1 MLANQP
7 KNDTLYIKGFNIVV
21 ENRAFTYRQVAQNVG
36 QKACL
41 MPAHYGY
48 LQNNPKVGVF
58 VGAFPESDTVYLINQ
73 KAQGGYFDKHI
84 AMFGFLSEQ
93 QAVDTYQKC
102 FEYGY
107 IGLMSVI
114 PCTLEQLKWW
124 LINGD
129 KSRPVTKERLPYAGL
144 ERLDSVLWG
153 GEDKAD
159 LASHS
164 GQVAKLLY
172 QIRQS
177 DSFNH
182 ALEPLSYHDLTQE
195 LGNQGFVYEN
205 YDALVIEYN
214 KLERKTKQ
222 LLMAMQ
228 GAADIVKPVG
238 VAVSKPLNKGGVSN
252 VVAWFEMEDGQAV
265 GVFFHNPDKTPK
277 KIDPTDEM
285 ISYKWVLNKKD
296 ITIVVAPENGKDLV
310 IRTVAKRIM
319 KLVDANHD
327 RFLKANS
334 DKAELNVKEQKL
346 NAEVIA
352 KQSQLDMLNK
362 DIEALE
368 VIKQNNLKGISEN
381 GNYAS
386 LTFSDEK
393 QKFVKTTIYLEN
405 KDLPKNGDYIVVT
418 YEIDK
423 RNKDPKSI
431 GGVVDYGGDYDK
443 ILDVYANDNV
453 NKYGFSLLQRG
464 TISKR
469 LKKEIADLEA
479 EKESKFIDNP
489 KKKLGDEDKFT
500 LPTNSTVILDL
511 PITAYRPEKMRVV
524 EREAENATFYEV
536 DAFSENMS
544 KWINLKS
551 YTDKEKAILGAKGW
565 YPEIITEEENKP
577 QDRPSNW
584 RTNLANARAV
594 AKSLGIETKGKKLNT
609 LLKEI
614 DVFDENEVKKELLA
628 EFKDLAS
635 RLVLP
640 KGYVFDLTDAEKSIS
655 NAGVLDLSAWIK
667 KQGKI
672 DTNSIRIELRTIP
685 DSSQDVIFNSVH
697 FYTDDKKTKT
707 KLDKLNYP
715 RYDDIGTSK
724 PTTPKT
730 IVEKMEQFLINAVFP
745 EIEYLKVENS
755 TNVDV
760 SKLSEIGIAEIT
772 DIGNENLYFE
782 KDGKYY
788 ISKVG
793 NPQLYALGKWDF
805 AKYPDG
811 VVSQATEPKQPESE
825 PLMTNSDRVKFS
837 TPKDIL
843 DSNLTIDEKLVEA
856 QKLFNQAKSN
866 TAKNKVKFDESNKF
880 YLQNLRNARGGYLYT
895 DLPKNASLNSVIHA
909 SIGITAGFIE
919 FLEEMKANQQKDAI
933 SESEPV
939 AEIGDTVIGDMKLS
953 DLFKVDMAKKSNGSP
968 ELRIARQSILDAEDA
983 AKIVIDT
990 GDIDAFKKFA
1000 DIFPSTHK
1008 ALLDMSKLNT
1018 PKNPDRDY
1026 LQSIIEGSMIPKSSD
1041 MDAVIELTQKYE
1053 DDDAMLPLL
1062 EQALEKINQTQQKAV
1077 KEAA

>member
-36 QKACL
+36 QKSCL

-58 VGAFPESDTVYLINQ
+58 VGAFPENDTVYLINQ

-107 IGLMSVI
+107 IGLMSVV
-114 PCTLEQLKWW
+114 PCTIEQLKWW
-124 LINGD
+124 LANGD

-159 LASHS
+159 LTSHS

-205 YDALVIEYN
+205 YDALVVEYN
-214 KLERKTKQ
+214 KLERKAKQ
-222 LLMAMQ
+222 MLMAMQ

-334 DKAELNVKEQKL
+334 DKAELNLKEQNL
-346 NAEVIA
+346 NAQVIE
-352 KQSQLDMLNK
+352 KQAELDALNK
-362 DIEALE
+362 EIEALE
-368 VIKQNNLKGISEN
+368 
-381 GNYAS
+381 A
-386 LTFSDEK
+386 
-393 QKFVKTTIYLEN
+393 QKAE
-405 KDLPKNGDYIVVT
+405 
-418 YEIDK
+418 
-423 RNKDPKSI
+423 R
-431 GGVVDYGGDYDK
+431 
-443 ILDVYANDNV
+443 
-453 NKYGFSLLQRG
+453 
-464 TISKR
+464 
-469 LKKEIADLEA
+469 EA
-479 EKESKFIDNP
+479 EKE
-489 KKKLGDEDKFT
+489 
-500 LPTNSTVILDL
+500 
-511 PITAYRPEKMRVV
+511 AEKEAV
-524 EREAENATFYEV
+524 EEAEKEAVEAQHLGFV
-536 DAFSENMS
+536 GVWD
-544 KWINLKS
+544 LKIGKMPFVS
-551 YTDKEKAILGAKGW
+551 VAKGRFSRFATR
-565 YPEIITEEENKP
+565 EEAEKDLENHLLDTIVRADITGQTAVARLAEDGEAWVLETSQTRYRFGVLVPFKDVNKNITGAEVVQRFSSKEDAEKWAVDNGYKLARDVLAANNP
-577 QDRPSNW
+577 VIEQTIEQEQERPADY

-628 EFKDLAS
+628 EFKALAS

-640 KGYVFDLTDAEKSIS
+640 KGYVFDLTDAEKSID
-655 NAGVLDLSAWIK
+655 NAGYLSLSAWIK

-685 DSSQDVIFNSVH
+685 DSSQGVIFNSVH

-707 KLDKLNYP
+707 ELDKLNYP

-745 EIEYLKVENS
+745 KIEYLKVMNS

-772 DIGNENLYFE
+772 GIGNENLYFE

-793 NPQLYALGKWDF
+793 NPQLYALGEWDF
-805 AKYPDG
+805 TKYPDG
-811 VVSQATEPKQPESE
+811 VLTQKSQPPQTAIAPPTENLNFGISFLQDVLLKDKNKNKVFAFYLGDSDFVTLEERGKWELKVKGTRSHTTSVTKPFGQAVMANDDSKVFNSKDEAERWALDNGYIVLQAERSGDTIKIHTLHPESE
-825 PLMTNSDRVKFS
+825 PLMT
-837 TPKDIL
+837 
-843 DSNLTIDEKLVEA
+843 
-856 QKLFNQAKSN
+856 
-866 TAKNKVKFDESNKF
+866 
-880 YLQNLRNARGGYLYT
+880 
-895 DLPKNASLNSVIHA
+895 
-909 SIGITAGFIE
+909 
-919 FLEEMKANQQKDAI
+919 
-933 SESEPV
+933 
-939 AEIGDTVIGDMKLS
+939 
-953 DLFKVDMAKKSNGSP
+953 
-968 ELRIARQSILDAEDA
+968 
-983 AKIVIDT
+983 
-990 GDIDAFKKFA
+990 
-1000 DIFPSTHK
+1000 
-1008 ALLDMSKLNT
+1008 
-1018 PKNPDRDY
+1018 NPDRDY
-1026 LQSIIEGSMIPKSSD
+1026 LQSIIDGKDTGLEPKAITAKIRTIISTAKDGNDTD
-1041 MDAVIELTQKYE
+1041 MLSLAD
-1053 DDDAMLPLL
+1053 
-1062 EQALEKINQTQQKAV
+1062 QAAKAYAAQV
-1077 KEAA
+1077 KAKAAAKLAEVQ

>member
-1 MLANQP
+1 MLTNQP

-36 QKACL
+36 QKVCL

-58 VGAFPESDTVYLINQ
+58 VGAFPENDTVYLINQ

-107 IGLMSVI
+107 IGLMSVV
-114 PCTLEQLKWW
+114 PCTIEQLKWW
-124 LINGD
+124 LANGD

-164 GQVAKLLY
+164 GQVSKLLY

-214 KLERKTKQ
+214 KLERKAKQ
-222 LLMAMQ
+222 MLMAMQ

-238 VAVSKPLNKGGVSN
+238 VAVSKPLTKGGVAN

-334 DKAELNVKEQKL
+334 DKAELNLKEQNL
-346 NAEVIA
+346 NAQVIE
-352 KQSQLDMLNK
+352 KQAELDALNK
-362 DIEALE
+362 EIELLE
-368 VIKQNNLKGISEN
+368 
-381 GNYAS
+381 A
-386 LTFSDEK
+386 
-393 QKFVKTTIYLEN
+393 QK
-405 KDLPKNGDYIVVT
+405 
-418 YEIDK
+418 
-423 RNKDPKSI
+423 
-431 GGVVDYGGDYDK
+431 
-443 ILDVYANDNV
+443 
-453 NKYGFSLLQRG
+453 
-464 TISKR
+464 
-469 LKKEIADLEA
+469 A
-479 EKESKFIDNP
+479 EKEANKLKVPTGEELRQQGYNGVISEL
-489 KKKLGDEDKFT
+489 KKLGWTDDSVTGGLSKSFIGANEKGTINPNGILNVIVTAKDA
-500 LPTNSTVILDL
+500 NMMATVGGDTIVSGSVVII
-511 PITAYRPEKMRVV
+511 PQYGVTAQ
-524 EREAENATFYEV
+524 
-536 DAFSENMS
+536 
-544 KWINLKS
+544 
-551 YTDKEKAILGAKGW
+551 
-565 YPEIITEEENKP
+565 TEESYKKEANTINNAVEAYVAKQREEIQSSALKTTGKLSTPQELVQAADVAPIEENLTP
-577 QDRPSNW
+577 SQERPADY

-614 DVFDENEVKKELLA
+614 DVFDEKEVKKELLA

-640 KGYVFDLTDAEKSIS
+640 KGYVFDLTDAEKSID
-655 NAGVLDLSAWIK
+655 NAGYLSLSAWIK

-760 SKLSEIGIAEIT
+760 SRLSEIGIAEIT
-772 DIGNENLYFE
+772 GIGNENLYFE

-793 NPQLYALGKWDF
+793 NPQLYALGEWDF

-825 PLMTNSDRVKFS
+825 PQLSSSDTRRSLIKSFS
-837 TPKDIL
+837 ELARKAGADNVIAGSAQGYATAYFFDASTKKTSVVELDVSANVLPPSGEVWAFEKHSKIEVSDGKNNVIATFSPSEENIL
-843 DSNLTIDEKLVEA
+843 KAFDVANEYISKQDS
-856 QKLFNQAKSN
+856 Q
-866 TAKNKVKFDESNKF
+866 
-880 YLQNLRNARGGYLYT
+880 
-895 DLPKNASLNSVIHA
+895 P
-909 SIGITAGFIE
+909 
-919 FLEEMKANQQKDAI
+919 
-933 SESEPV
+933 ESEP
-939 AEIGDTVIGDMKLS
+939 L
-953 DLFKVDMAKKSNGSP
+953 MA
-968 ELRIARQSILDAEDA
+968 
-983 AKIVIDT
+983 
-990 GDIDAFKKFA
+990 
-1000 DIFPSTHK
+1000 
-1008 ALLDMSKLNT
+1008 
-1018 PKNPDRDY
+1018 NPDRDY
-1026 LQSIIEGSMIPKSSD
+1026 LQSIIEGKDTGLEPKAITAKIRQIIVKAKD
-1041 MDAVIELTQKYE
+1041 ENDTEILVLA
-1053 DDDAMLPLL
+1053 D
-1062 EQALEKINQTQQKAV
+1062 QAAKAYAAQV
-1077 KEAA
+1077 KAKAAAKLAEVQ

>member
-107 IGLMSVI
+107 IGLMSVV
-114 PCTLEQLKWW
+114 PCTIEQLKWW
-124 LINGD
+124 LANGD

-214 KLERKTKQ
+214 KLERKAKQ
-222 LLMAMQ
+222 MLMAMQ

-238 VAVSKPLNKGGVSN
+238 VAVSKPLTKGGVAN
-252 VVAWFEMEDGQAV
+252 VVAWFEMDDGQAV

-285 ISYKWVLNKKD
+285 ISYKWVLNKQD

-310 IRTVAKRIM
+310 VRTVAKRIM

-334 DKAELNVKEQKL
+334 DKAELNLKEQKL
-346 NAEVIA
+346 NAQVID
-352 KQSQLDMLNK
+352 KQAELDALNK
-362 DIEALE
+362 AIE
-368 VIKQNNLKGISEN
+368 
-381 GNYAS
+381 
-386 LTFSDEK
+386 
-393 QKFVKTTIYLEN
+393 
-405 KDLPKNGDYIVVT
+405 
-418 YEIDK
+418 
-423 RNKDPKSI
+423 
-431 GGVVDYGGDYDK
+431 
-443 ILDVYANDNV
+443 
-453 NKYGFSLLQRG
+453 LL
-464 TISKR
+464 
-469 LKKEIADLEA
+469 
-479 EKESKFIDNP
+479 
-489 KKKLGDEDKFT
+489 
-500 LPTNSTVILDL
+500 
-511 PITAYRPEKMRVV
+511 
-524 EREAENATFYEV
+524 EAENAQSQERIAGILAENAAIQKEIDAVVQHKDKPNGIPTNEV
-536 DAFSENMS
+536 EALLKIGRKWEKGGHSRIYFDVNMPAAIGLSISRYKTGNISSAVWADGEKISNTKATDLIDGLMVYFDINKGEFVKGNRTSEEHADLIIEKIKSQAGILAENESLQKEIDALEAQKAEKENA
-544 KWINLKS
+544 I
-551 YTDKEKAILGAKGW
+551 KENQEVSTPVTLTGKEL
-565 YPEIITEEENKP
+565 ENPTLP
-577 QDRPSNW
+577 QERPSNW
-584 RTNLANARAV
+584 LTNLANARAV
-594 AKSLGIETKGKKLNT
+594 AKSLGIETKGKKLERLVKDIGTN
-609 LLKEI
+609 
-614 DVFDENEVKKELLA
+614 DENEVKKELLA
-628 EFKDLAS
+628 EFKALAS

-640 KGYVFDLTDAEKSIS
+640 KGYVFDLSNAEKAIDNVWHSS
-655 NAGVLDLSAWIK
+655 VSPMIK
-667 KQGKI
+667 KQGET

-685 DSSQDVIFNSVH
+685 AFNEYQGDTRISDYVF
-697 FYTDDKKTKT
+697 FYTDDKKTKAE
-707 KLDKLNYP
+707 LDKLNYQFFG
-715 RYDDIGTSK
+715 DIGASG

-730 IVEKMEQFLINAVFP
+730 IVEKMEQFLTKAVFP
-745 EIEYLKVENS
+745 KIEYLKVANS
-755 TNVDV
+755 TNVDA

-772 DIGNENLYFE
+772 DIGDESLYFE

-788 ISKVG
+788 VSKVG
-793 NPQLYALGKWDF
+793 NTQNYALGEWDF

-825 PLMTNSDRVKFS
+825 PPTVANGKIYDYLKEMGKPDGKVEFDDDYMVLLSIATRDINLPMEEFIDDEYDLEKISKRLTPHKEPLFKEAMANFKAKVNAEKVAAQNHDRDLLGFATMAALS
-837 TPKDIL
+837 TQTKQERDKKKSPDFVANTLAEKWTKALNGDSKAIKDIR
-843 DSNLTIDEKLVEA
+843 DYFVSNKRVPNMTKAHLIILEGLTGQD
-856 QKLFNQAKSN
+856 FNSKTYEYVVQ
-866 TAKNKVKFDESNKF
+866 KFDDYIN
-880 YLQNLRNARGGYLYT
+880 T
-895 DLPKNASLNSVIHA
+895 
-909 SIGITAGFIE
+909 IT
-919 FLEEMKANQQKDAI
+919 QSQ
-933 SESEPV
+933 EPV
-939 AEIGDTVIGDMKLS
+939 AT
-953 DLFKVDMAKKSNGSP
+953 
-968 ELRIARQSILDAEDA
+968 
-983 AKIVIDT
+983 
-990 GDIDAFKKFA
+990 
-1000 DIFPSTHK
+1000 
-1008 ALLDMSKLNT
+1008 
-1018 PKNPDRDY
+1018 NPDRDY
-1026 LQSIIEGSMIPKSSD
+1026 LQSIIDGKADPLTID
-1041 MDAVIELTQKYE
+1041 FDALIALAEKYDGDE
-1053 DDDAMLPLL
+1053 QMNPLIDV
-1062 EQALEKINQTQQKAV
+1062 ALEVINQAQQAESKGT
-1077 KEAA
+1077 

>member
-58 VGAFPESDTVYLINQ
+58 VGAFPENDTVYLINQ

-107 IGLMSVI
+107 IGLMSVV
-114 PCTLEQLKWW
+114 PCTIEQLKWW
-124 LINGD
+124 LANGD

-177 DSFNH
+177 DNFNH

-205 YDALVIEYN
+205 YDALVIERN
-214 KLERKTKQ
+214 KLERKAKQ
-222 LLMAMQ
+222 MLMAMQ

-238 VAVSKPLNKGGVSN
+238 VAVSKPLTKGGVAN
-252 VVAWFEMEDGQAV
+252 VVAWFEMDDGQAV

-277 KIDPTDEM
+277 KLDPTDEM

-334 DKAELNVKEQKL
+334 DKAELNLKEQNLGQLVIEKQ
-346 NAEVIA
+346 AE
-352 KQSQLDMLNK
+352 LDALNK
-362 DIEALE
+362 AIEALE
-368 VIKQNNLKGISEN
+368 
-381 GNYAS
+381 A
-386 LTFSDEK
+386 
-393 QKFVKTTIYLEN
+393 QK
-405 KDLPKNGDYIVVT
+405 
-418 YEIDK
+418 
-423 RNKDPKSI
+423 
-431 GGVVDYGGDYDK
+431 
-443 ILDVYANDNV
+443 
-453 NKYGFSLLQRG
+453 
-464 TISKR
+464 
-469 LKKEIADLEA
+469 A
-479 EKESKFIDNP
+479 EKENAIKENQVASQMENNQTNQEVNTPVTLTGKELENP
-489 KKKLGDEDKFT
+489 TPPQE
-500 LPTNSTVILDL
+500 
-511 PITAYRPEKMRVV
+511 RP
-524 EREAENATFYEV
+524 
-536 DAFSENMS
+536 
-544 KWINLKS
+544 L
-551 YTDKEKAILGAKGW
+551 
-565 YPEIITEEENKP
+565 
-577 QDRPSNW
+577 NW
-584 RTNLANARAV
+584 RASLPYARAV

-614 DVFDENEVKKELLA
+614 DVFDENEIKKELLA
-628 EFKDLAS
+628 EFKALAS

-640 KGYVFDLTDAEKSIS
+640 KGYVFDLSNAEKSI
-655 NAGVLDLSAWIK
+655 GDLSYPDVSAFIN
-667 KQGKI
+667 KI
-672 DTNSIRIELRTIP
+672 GNVDKNDVQYVELRVSP
-685 DSSQDVIFNSVH
+685 RKYPWVLYG
-697 FYTDDKKTKT
+697 YTLAGNRNNPKVKDDFQRFPQSEEYTTAK
-707 KLDKLNYP
+707 
-715 RYDDIGTSK
+715 DI
-724 PTTPKT
+724 
-730 IVEKMEQFLINAVFP
+730 VAKMEEFLTKEVFP
-745 EIEYLKVENS
+745 KIEYLKVVNS

-793 NPQLYALGKWDF
+793 NPQLYALGEWDF

-811 VVSQATEPKQPESE
+811 KPVEPVVQTGARYESPKELFLKKANKAYKDLEDNGLKGFAKRANDVVQDVASNIGSLEDAEKRLNGIIYESENPLVSGEWRDLGDRKVYFWEDMRYGEIVDTRKTEGRSKDVSNPWRTGDGKLFESLPAAKKHELETTSKYRFINDGYMQKTKSSETQQPESE
-825 PLMTNSDRVKFS
+825 PLMKNQASGFIDD
-837 TPKDIL
+837 PK
-843 DSNLTIDEKLVEA
+843 
-856 QKLFNQAKSN
+856 QKLGDEGKFNVPVNSSIVFESDKTGIYGEKVRVTKREFENAVTFDVELFEKDTNRWIEQKS
-866 TAKNKVKFDESNKF
+866 
-880 YLQNLRNARGGYLYT
+880 YT
-895 DLPKNASLNSVIHA
+895 DKD
-909 SIGITAGFIE
+909 
-919 FLEEMKANQQKDAI
+919 KA
-933 SESEPV
+933 
-939 AEIGDTVIGDMKLS
+939 M
-953 DLFKVDMAKKSNGSP
+953 
-968 ELRIARQSILDAEDA
+968 
-983 AKIVIDT
+983 
-990 GDIDAFKKFA
+990 IDAKGWEQGFNN
-1000 DIFPSTHK
+1000 S
-1008 ALLDMSKLNT
+1008 
-1018 PKNPDRDY
+1018 DRDY
-1026 LQSIIEGSMIPKSSD
+1026 LQSIIDGSMTPKSSD
-1041 MDAVIELTQKYE
+1041 MDVVIALTGKYE
-1053 DDDAMLPLL
+1053 TDEDMIPLL
-1062 EQALEKINQTQQKAV
+1062 EQALEKINQTQQAAV
-1077 KEAA
+1077 KEVA

>member
-1 MLANQP
+1 MLANQS
-7 KNDTLYIKGFNIVV
+7 KNDTLYIKGFNIIV

-58 VGAFPESDTVYLINQ
+58 VGAFPENDTVYLINQ

-84 AMFGFLSEQ
+84 AMFGFLSEE

-114 PCTLEQLKWW
+114 PCTIEQLKWW

-153 GEDKAD
+153 GEDQAD

-177 DSFNH
+177 DNFNH

-214 KLERKTKQ
+214 KRERKAKQ
-222 LLMAMQ
+222 MLMAMQ

-238 VAVSKPLNKGGVSN
+238 VAVSKPLTKNGVAN
-252 VVAWFEMEDGQAV
+252 VVAWFEMDDGQAV

-334 DKAELNVKEQKL
+334 DKAELNLKEQNLGQLVIEKQ
-346 NAEVIA
+346 AE
-352 KQSQLDMLNK
+352 LDALNK

-368 VIKQNNLKGISEN
+368 AQKAEREANKLKVPTGEELRQQGYNGVISE
-381 GNYAS
+381 
-386 LTFSDEK
+386 L
-393 QKFVKTTIYLEN
+393 
-405 KDLPKNGDYIVVT
+405 
-418 YEIDK
+418 
-423 RNKDPKSI
+423 
-431 GGVVDYGGDYDK
+431 
-443 ILDVYANDNV
+443 
-453 NKYGFSLLQRG
+453 
-464 TISKR
+464 
-469 LKKEIADLEA
+469 
-479 EKESKFIDNP
+479 
-489 KKKLGDEDKFT
+489 KKLGWTDDSVTGGLSKSFIGANEKGTINPNGILNVIVTAKDANMMAT
-500 LPTNSTVILDL
+500 VGGDTIVSGSTVII
-511 PITAYRPEKMRVV
+511 PQYGVTAQ
-524 EREAENATFYEV
+524 
-536 DAFSENMS
+536 
-544 KWINLKS
+544 
-551 YTDKEKAILGAKGW
+551 
-565 YPEIITEEENKP
+565 TEESYKKVADKINNAVEAYVAKRREEIQSSALKTTGKLSTPQELVQAADVAPIEENLTP
-577 QDRPSNW
+577 TQERPADY

-628 EFKDLAS
+628 EFKVLAS

-640 KGYVFDLTDAEKSIS
+640 KGYVFDLTDAEKAIDNVWHS
-655 NAGVLDLSAWIK
+655 GVSPMIRQKGSDTDLNK
-667 KQGKI
+667 
-672 DTNSIRIELRTIP
+672 IRIELRTIP

-697 FYTDDKKTKT
+697 FYTDDKNTK
-707 KLDKLNYP
+707 KELDKLNYQNFDP
-715 RYDDIGTSK
+715 IGRSEAI
-724 PTTPKT
+724 TPKA
-730 IVEKMEQFLINAVFP
+730 IVEKMEQFLTKAVFP
-745 EIEYLKVENS
+745 KIEYLKVVNS

-772 DIGNENLYFE
+772 DIGDENLYFE

-825 PLMTNSDRVKFS
+825 PSMANPDRDLLDFALVTFSSWKKNGKHRIYLKLSEKDNAFNKMDYGVNDLGYLEIKGKDIKNLSTVSSYSPLSDRIIGDEFIVSFKKYLSEKDMNIADFS
-837 TPKDIL
+837 IKTLPVSIKSDAEV
-843 DSNLTIDEKLVEA
+843 LTEK
-856 QKLFNQAKSN
+856 QA
-866 TAKNKVKFDESNKF
+866 AI
-880 YLQNLRNARGGYLYT
+880 NART
-895 DLPKNASLNSVIHA
+895 QAESQAAQAQQSKVDL
-909 SIGITAGFIE
+909 
-919 FLEEMKANQQKDAI
+919 QQATIKENIIKFGKDA
-933 SESEPV
+933 V
-939 AEIGDTVIGDMKLS
+939 ANDLS
-953 DLFKVDMAKKSNGSP
+953 DAVLGNKAKVDAILGGALMSDKDFNSFLSYQASAKP
-968 ELRIARQSILDAEDA
+968 IAAQ
-983 AKIVIDT
+983 
-990 GDIDAFKKFA
+990 
-1000 DIFPSTHK
+1000 
-1008 ALLDMSKLNT
+1008 
-1018 PKNPDRDY
+1018 NPDRDY
-1026 LQSIIEGSMIPKSSD
+1026 LQSIIDGKDTGLEPKAITAKIRQIIVKAKD
-1041 MDAVIELTQKYE
+1041 ENDTEILVLA
-1053 DDDAMLPLL
+1053 D
-1062 EQALEKINQTQQKAV
+1062 QAAKAYAAQV
-1077 KEAA
+1077 KAKAAAKLAEVQ